1 MAVKLTERA
10 IERLACPA
18 GMRDCLVFDAEQRGL
33 GVRVLASGAKS
44 YLAQYS
50 YAGRKRRVP
59 LGSVQAISLAMAR
72 DAARAVMGQVAM
84 GTDVAANRKAKGEQ
98 VKAEALRERLTLGG
112 LVADW
117 KRLHLSSR
125 RASYSTE
132 APRALEHA
140 FPDWWARPAERL
152 DKAAVVRV
160 LDKLAPSLRRAT
172 GAYGRACFGWAVKRG
187 VVGVNPFAGLPGL
200 STTERRDRVLTAA
213 EVVRVWQAA
222 SGTPAPYGPMVL
234 FLLLTGQRREEV
246 AGMMWAELSLDRS
259 TWTIPADR
267 AKNAEPSVVP
277 LSGAARELLP
287 EVRGNK
293 LVFPGGKSRFSNW
306 SRSKRE
312 LDEAAGVK
320 GWQLHDLRRTCAT
333 GLQRLGVRLEVTEA
347 VLNHVAGSRR
357 GVVGI
362 YQRHDWA
369 AEKRDGLER
378 WAAYLLAEVNGQGGD
393 GARVLQLE
401 HT

>member
-10 IERLACPA
+10 IERLVCPP
-18 GMRDCLVFDAEQRGL
+18 GTRDCLVFDAEQRGL

-84 GTDVAANRKAKGEQ
+84 GTDVAAERKAKGEQ
-98 VKAEALRERLTLGG
+98 VKVEALRERLTLGS

-117 KRLHLSSR
+117 KRLHLSGR

-132 APRALEHA
+132 APRALQHA
-140 FPDWWARPAERL
+140 FSDWWARPAERL
-152 DKAAVVRV
+152 DKAVVVRV
-160 LDKLAPSLRRAT
+160 LDRLVPSLRRAT
-172 GAYGRACFGWAVKRG
+172 GAYGRACFGWAMKRG
-187 VVGVNPFAGLPGL
+187 MVAANPFAGLPGL
-200 STTERRDRVLTAA
+200 STTERRDRVLTSA

-222 SGTPAPYGPMVL
+222 SGTPAPYGPMVRL
-234 FLLLTGQRREEV
+234 LLLTGQRREEV
-246 AGMMWAELSLDRS
+246 AGMMWAELSPDLS

-277 LSGAARELLP
+277 LSTAARELLP
-287 EVRGNK
+287 KTRGHG
-293 LVFPGGKSRFSNW
+293 LVFPSGKTRFNNW
-306 SRSKRE
+306 SRAKRD
-312 LDEAAGVK
+312 LDEAAKVK
-320 GWQLHDLRRTCAT
+320 GWRLHDLRRTCAT

-369 AEKRDGLER
+369 AEKRDALNR
-378 WAAYLLAEVNGQGGD
+378 WAAHLLAEVD
-393 GARVLQLE
+393 GKRSEGSQVIEMRRA
-401 HT
+401 